1 MPNTMLTWETTGQW
15 NAGFDF
21 GFLGNRLNGT
31 IDVYLQNTKDL
42 LLDRQLP
49 IVSGFNQIKSNVGK
63 TRNKGLE
70 LTLNSLNINNKN
82 FTWSTDLMMYTNK
95 EEIVELYNGKEDDPG
110 SSWFIGEAI
119 NVFYDYKKIGIWQ
132 DTPEDRAE
140 MEKFNQNG
148 SNFAP
153 GTIRLWDNGDYKITS
168 EDRVIQGQQRP
179 KVILSLN
186 NTFRY
191 RDFDFSFFF
200 EGNFGAMIKTTSVI

>member
-1 MPNTMLTWETTGQW
+1 M
-15 NAGFDF
+15 
-21 GFLGNRLNGT
+21 
-31 IDVYLQNTKDL
+31 
-42 LLDRQLP
+42 DRQLP

-153 GTIRLWDNGDYKITS
+153 GTIRLWIMAIIRSLRKT
-168 EDRVIQGQQRP
+168 V
-179 KVILSLN
+179 LSKASKDL
-186 NTFRY
+186 
-191 RDFDFSFFF
+191 
-200 EGNFGAMIKTTSVI
+200 K

>member
-1 MPNTMLTWETTGQW
+1 M
-15 NAGFDF
+15 
-21 GFLGNRLNGT
+21 
-31 IDVYLQNTKDL
+31 VY
-42 LLDRQLP
+42 R
-49 IVSGFNQIKSNVGK
+49 
-63 TRNKGLE
+63 
-70 LTLNSLNINNKN
+70 
-82 FTWSTDLMMYTNK
+82 LMMYTNK

-191 RDFDFSFFF
+191 RDFDFQFFL
-200 EGNFGAMIKTTSVI
+200 